1 MENTIVEDTS
11 YHGKKPIG
19 KRLATYFRNIPHRF
33 CAFFK
38 RLGGKFAAIPKRIAR
53 RAEYVRKAPKAVKAS
68 MCLPGLGQ
76 IMQKQ
81 IVKGII
87 FLLLFAAY
95 VVYMV
100 LLGGKAMYNFFSLG
114 VIPPNPWLGIKGD
127 NSVMMMLLGILAF
140 IITGFYLA
148 VHFANI
154 RDAKRTHDY
163 VARGNKTP
171 NFIQSLGSMFDKYFY
186 VTALVLPIVG
196 VFVFNILP
204 IIFMIFLAFTDYGGN
219 IVSTGALVSLIGFDN
234 FAMLFSMG
242 GLLGST
248 FIKILGWNIL
258 WAVMSTFLNY
268 FGGLGIALLLN
279 KKIVKGKKI
288 WRAFP
293 VLAYAVPGFITLLA
307 FKFMF
312 SNLGPINYYIELF
325 GGTGKMFFGIDSKW
339 SARLIGWLVNAWLS
353 VPSSMLLATGILA
366 NLNPDLYEAAK
377 IDGASAW
384 KQFIKITLPFVI
396 FATTPVLIGQFMG
409 NFNNFGVFFF
419 LRGGIYVDGYFLAS
433 DTDLLINWL
442 YNLSID
448 NNYYSLGAAISI
460 IIFVIASVISI
471 IVYVKSPSYSKED
484 MYR

>member
-1 MENTIVEDTS
+1 METTEI
-11 YHGKKPIG
+11 YHGKPRLG
-19 KRLATYFRNIPHRF
+19 KRISAYFKNIPNRF
-33 CAFFK
+33 KAWGK
-38 RLGGKFAAIPKRIAR
+38 RMGARFAAIPKRIGNRAR
-53 RAEYVRKAPKAVKAS
+53 YVKRAPKPVKAS

-76 IMQKQ
+76 LMQKQ

-87 FLLLFAAY
+87 FLLLTAAY
-95 VVYMV
+95 IVYMI
-100 LLGGKAMYNFFSLG
+100 LAGGKAMYNFFSLG
-114 VIPPNPWLGIKGD
+114 IIPPNPWLGIKGD
-127 NSVMMMLLGILAF
+127 NSVIMMLLGILAF
-140 IITGFYLA
+140 MITGFYLA

-154 RDAKRTHDY
+154 RDAQRTYDF
-163 VARGNKTP
+163 VSRGNPTP
-171 NFIQSLGSMFDKYFY
+171 NFKQSLGSMFDKYFY

-196 VFVFNILP
+196 VLVFNILP
-204 IIFMIFLAFTDYGGN
+204 IVFMIFLAFTDYGGT
-219 IVSTGALVSLIGFDN
+219 IVSTGALVSWIGFDN

-242 GLLGST
+242 GEMGKT

-258 WAVMSTFLNY
+258 WAVMSTALNY

-312 SNLGPINYYIELF
+312 SNQGPINYYIEQL
-325 GGTGKMFFGIDSKW
+325 GGTGKLFFGIDSKW
-339 SARLIGWLVNAWLS
+339 SARIIGWLVNAWLS

-366 NLNPDLYEAAK
+366 NLNPDLYEAAR

-384 KQFIKITLPFVI
+384 KQFVKITLPFVI

-419 LRGGIYVDGYFLAS
+419 LRGGIQCDGYFLAS

-460 IIFVIASVISI
+460 IIFIIASIISI
-471 IVYVKSPSYSKED
+471 IVYVKSPSYNKED